1 MTQEEILEA
10 IKNAKW
16 NQSKEK
22 GAFGKECEYTEL
34 LVFYDKNNAY
44 SVHGIR
50 YAGDDSTIVLVFTKL
65 LPKLKAYTSFEEQPY
80 KEIENLKTIMWS
92 SELMEKY
99 GCIQNA
105 MKSIE

>member
-10 IKNAKW
+10 IKNTKW
-16 NQSKEK
+16 NQGEDSL
-22 GAFGKECEYTEL
+22 FGKYEYTEL
-34 LVFYDKNNAY
+34 LLFYDKNSAY
-44 SVHGIR
+44 SIDGVRYSDGI
-50 YAGDDSTIVLVFTKL
+50 TVLNFSKL
-65 LPKLKAYTSFEEQPY
+65 LPEFKTYGPSGEYPY
-80 KEIENLKTIMWS
+80 KEIENLKTMWY

>member
-16 NQSKEK
+16 NQ
-22 GAFGKECEYTEL
+22 GVDRFGKYEYTEL
-34 LVFYDKNNAY
+34 LLFYDKNSAY
-44 SVHGIR
+44 SIDGVRGREGIM
-50 YAGDDSTIVLVFTKL
+50 VLNFRKL
-65 LPKLKAYTSFEEQPY
+65 LPEFKTYGPFGEYPY
-80 KEIENLKTIMWS
+80 KEIENLKTIWY